1 MRSRVFALAYVDA
14 ATSVLVPRYKTQKLT
29 SRNLGSRG
37 SGGCA
42 ASFCLGECNNPSI
55 AIGGDLKLTPSSDA
69 DIPLLT
75 ATTIALNL
83 CPLGAR
89 LYIRHAVGQSE
100 EGREDLVIHRRYSFA
115 R

>member
-1 MRSRVFALAYVDA
+1 MRSRVFAFVYADA
-14 ATSVLVPRYKTQKLT
+14 ATSVLVPGYRTQKLT
-29 SRNLGSRG
+29 SRSLAR
-37 SGGCA
+37 
-42 ASFCLGECNNPSI
+42 LGECNNPSTS
-55 AIGGDLKLTPSSDA
+55 IGGDLKLTPSSDA